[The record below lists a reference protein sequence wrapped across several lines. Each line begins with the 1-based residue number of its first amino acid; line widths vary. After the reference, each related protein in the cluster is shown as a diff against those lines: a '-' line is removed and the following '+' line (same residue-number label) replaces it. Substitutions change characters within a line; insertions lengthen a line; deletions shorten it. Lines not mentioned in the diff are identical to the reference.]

1 MGKVRKEEIRLL
13 FFPINKNY
21 LEVYG
26 KNDFYVGM
34 DLKEYGYNYTIL
46 HIHSYSIEKHLI
58 IVKYETN

>member
-34 DLKEYGYNYTIL
+34 DLKEYGYNAVIKDML
-46 HIHSYSIEKHLI
+46 IYSEDKRLI
-58 IVKYETN
+58 IVTWNLY